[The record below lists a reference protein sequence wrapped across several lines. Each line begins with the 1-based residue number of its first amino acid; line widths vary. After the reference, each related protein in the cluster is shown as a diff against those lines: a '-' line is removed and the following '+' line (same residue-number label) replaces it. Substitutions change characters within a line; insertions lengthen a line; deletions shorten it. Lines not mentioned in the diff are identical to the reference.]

1 MLLYFIVIVITNNL
15 ICSAD
20 ESQKNVQDAKSINPR
35 ENIINLNSDS
45 VTNCDLFFH
54 YEFTL
59 FCPHFCTELADC
71 RKIGKKRIMI
81 QK

>member
-1 MLLYFIVIVITNNL
+1 M
-15 ICSAD
+15 SHK
-20 ESQKNVQDAKSINPR
+20 KNVQDAKNINPG

-54 YEFTL
+54 YECIL
-59 FCPHFCTELADC
+59 FCPHFCTELADSS
-71 RKIGKKRIMI
+71 KIGKKHYT

>member
-20 ESQKNVQDAKSINPR
+20 ESQKNVQDAKNINPR

-54 YEFTL
+54 YEYIL
-59 FCPHFCTELADC
+59 FCSHFCTELADSS
-71 RKIGKKRIMI
+71 KIGRKSII
-81 QK
+81 TQK